1 MNIDGV
7 KTGIVLDHIKAG
19 KSMDIYKYLK
29 LDKIDNTVAIIKTLP
44 APSMAKRISSR
55 LMN

>member
-19 KSMDIYKYLK
+19 LFRCDYSKCSI
-29 LDKIDNTVAIIKTLP
+29 
-44 APSMAKRISSR
+44 
-55 LMN
+55 